1 MPILY
6 LQMQQPQYS
15 LGKTAIA
22 CATLSWPPKLNLT
35 QIPRQKQQPS
45 LVEDV
50 EKRPSYCYQLPT
62 ELSMNSLESKS
73 ESENITDSRRRQQSS
88 FRKRCSTVFRK
99 ADELSLTCNADVY
112 FLTRYRD
119 RFYVY
124 KSKTNAPWP
133 PTEQQLVTNL

>member
-6 LQMQQPQYS
+6 SQMQQPQYS
-15 LGKTAIA
+15 LKKNVTA
-22 CATLSWPPKLNLT
+22 CATLSWPPKLNLA
-35 QIPRQKQQPS
+35 QIPREKKQPS
-45 LVEDV
+45 PVENT

-62 ELSMNSLESKS
+62 ELYINSLESKS
-73 ESENITDSRRRQQSS
+73 ESENIADSRRRQQSS
-88 FRKRCSTVFRK
+88 FRKRCSTIFRK

-124 KSKTNAPWP
+124 KSKTNTPWP